1 MTPLDLASAIPIPA
15 PFFARPTATVARELI
30 GTVVVSR
37 VGDSVVAGRIV
48 ETEAYLGAH
57 DPGSHAAT
65 RGITPRNR
73 VMYGPPGHVYVYV
86 VYGMH
91 LMVNLVTEPEGVA
104 GAVLVRAVEP
114 IAGIE
119 TMSARRGGAT
129 GTTLADGP
137 AKVAAALGVT
147 LAHNGMALGD
157 ALAVVGTPPP
167 EGEVRASG
175 RIGLAEG
182 HDLPLRFYLHGD
194 PHVSRGRTGPRTP
207 RRRPD
212 IQTEETT

>member
-1 MTPLDLASAIPIPA
+1 MTPFDLTSTTPLPPA
-15 PFFARPTATVARELI
+15 FFARPTEIVARELV
-30 GTVVVSR
+30 GKVLVSR
-37 VGDSVVAGRIV
+37 VGESVAAGRIV
-48 ETEAYLGAH
+48 ETEAYLGAD

-65 RGITPRNR
+65 RGITARNR
-73 VMYGPPGHVYVYV
+73 VMYGPPGHLYVYV

-91 LMVNLVTEPEGVA
+91 CMLNLVTEPEGVA
-104 GAVLVRAVEP
+104 GAVLVRAIEP
-114 IAGIE
+114 LFGID
-119 TMSARRGGAT
+119 TMSARRGGAI
-129 GTTLADGP
+129 GTALSDGP

-157 ALAVVGTPPP
+157 ALAVLSAPPF
-167 EGEVRASG
+167 EDEVVASG

-194 PHVSRGRTGPRTP
+194 PHVSRGRTGPRPP

-212 IQTEETT
+212 APTEETA